1 MFRAKYIHDRMRQQP
16 FVPARF
22 VTSSGQ
28 AYDVY
33 HPDLVLV
40 GRRDVHIGIPRS
52 EGDELYEDVV
62 RLAIMHISAIEDLPR
77 RSKRSGTS
85 RS

>member
-1 MFRAKYIHDRMRQQP
+1 MFRPKYIRDRMRQQP

-22 VTSSGQ
+22 VTSLGQ

-40 GRRDVHIGIPRS
+40 GRRDVHIGIPRT
-52 EGDELYEDVV
+52 EGEVLYEDVV
-62 RLAIMHISAIEDLPR
+62 RLAIMHISVIEDLPR
-77 RSKRSGTS
+77 CSKS
-85 RS
+85 RP